1 MKTIACLGDSNTFG
15 FDPQSLWGERYP
27 KDVRWPDRLAAAGFR
42 VHTFGQNG
50 LGVSR
55 VVAHEVMVWQ
65 LQTVQPLDAVVV
77 MLGSNDLLMG
87 LSAKETVRAM
97 ENLVSL
103 ILEKKAAETV
113 WLIAPPSLKPGTW
126 VQGEEMIEESK
137 RLAEAYRRLAE
148 EKKICFA
155 DAGGWDIPLAYDGV
169 HFTAEGH
176 RSFSDK
182 LAELLARPC

>member
-42 VHTFGQNG
+42 VHNFGQNG

-55 VVAHEVMVWQ
+55 VAAHEVMVWQ
-65 LQTVQPLDAVVV
+65 LETVGPLDAVVI

-87 LSAKETVRAM
+87 LSAKETARAM

-113 WLIAPPSLKPGTW
+113 WLIAPPVLKPGTW
-126 VQGEEMIEESK
+126 VQGEAVIEESR
-137 RLAEAYRRLAE
+137 RLAEEYRRLAE
-148 EKKICFA
+148 EKEIGFA
-155 DAGGWDIPLAYDGV
+155 DAGEWGIPVAYDGV
-169 HFTAEGH
+169 HFTGEGH
-176 RSFSDK
+176 RRFGEK
-182 LAELLARPC
+182 LNNSLLFEK